1 MNRASSSCG
10 KLLIVCM
17 LISVVIH
24 FGVNNGNC
32 EPVRGVTDTTIKIGG
47 ILDQTGPIAGDIGL
61 PVTEAIKV
69 YTRHINDSGGV
80 FGRKIKFIVE
90 DDRYSIPAGIAA
102 FKKLLF
108 KDKIFLM
115 VGPAS
120 VGETKVLFGQIKKL
134 KVPTITG
141 APDESAINPLKKYI
155 FMTFNVYD
163 DQIGAIFDYIVND
176 LKPEKID
183 ISLVYF
189 DAESGKVALR
199 STKKWAQFFN
209 LDFKKEIIGM
219 GALDATSQIMSMKRN
234 KPTHIIVHHGSP
246 GAIVLL
252 RELKKFGMN
261 IPVYGTMVTCTEDTV
276 RMAGSASKNY
286 MGAHPFSSWYDEMEG
301 PAEMRSVT
309 LKYKPGSEK
318 PYRSKIYTLGWSMA
332 VVLYE
337 GLQRVGK
344 DLNTQSFLSAM
355 EGIKNLD
362 MKGLCGP
369 MSFSASNH
377 KGLDYSRFYKADPAS
392 GKLIP
397 VGDWRKPP
405 QGNTQDNSV
414 ENE

>member
-1 MNRASSSCG
+1 MGTYSCSCG
-10 KLLIVCM
+10 KFLIVCI
-17 LISVVIH
+17 LISVLICFKGDYGH
-24 FGVNNGNC
+24 C
-32 EPVRGVTDTTIKIGG
+32 ESVRGITDTTIKIGG

-61 PVTEAIKV
+61 PVTEAIQV
-69 YTRHINDSGGV
+69 YTKHINESGGI

-108 KDKIFLM
+108 KDRIFLM

-120 VGETKVLFGQIKKL
+120 VGETKVLFGQIEKL

-141 APDESAINPLKKYI
+141 APAESVINPLRKYI

-163 DQIGAIFDYIVND
+163 DQIGAIFDHIVND
-176 LKPEKID
+176 LKPEKTD
-183 ISLVYF
+183 LTLVYF

-199 STKKWAQFFN
+199 SVKKWAKFFN
-209 LDFKKEIIGM
+209 LDFRKEIIPM
-219 GALDATSQIMSMKRN
+219 GALDATSQVMSMKRN
-234 KPTHIIVHHGSP
+234 RPSHVVVHHGSP

-286 MGAHPFSSWYDEMEG
+286 IGAHPFSSWYDEMEG
-301 PAEMRSVT
+301 PGEMRSIT
-309 LKYKPGSEK
+309 LKYKPGTEK
-318 PYRSKIYTLGWSMA
+318 PYRSKIYTLGWGMA

-337 GLQRVGK
+337 GLTRAGK
-344 DLNTQSFLSAM
+344 DLTIEGFLSAM
-355 EGIKNLD
+355 EGIENLD

-369 MSFSASNH
+369 ISYSPTNH
-377 KGLDYSRFYKADPAS
+377 KGLEYSRFYKADPEN
-392 GKLIP
+392 GVLVP
-397 VGDWRKPP
+397 LGDWRKPP
-405 QGNTQDNSV
+405 KIVMQ
-414 ENE
+414 